1 MDSRW
6 LYMKSISEEFSPVRK
21 AQTVYGSISGNY
33 PFRGEKTI
41 WFESTLERDYLCK
54 QEFNNS
60 VIDIVG
66 QPVSI
71 PYLTELGN
79 ESTYTPDFLVQYSSA
94 EYEDFEDYLAPLLI
108 EIKPRKKLIQ
118 DWKKLKPKFR
128 AAHAFA
134 HEKGWKFKIIHEDR
148 LYDQYWKNITFLK
161 RFKRSHVDEVDQ
173 RVLVETLD
181 KLGQCTINQLPPHL
195 FKDEDNILRAI
206 HQIWALVAKRIIAC
220 DLYIPLTAETV
231 IWMNQDYAS
240 MRDF

>member
-1 MDSRW
+1 
-6 LYMKSISEEFSPVRK
+6 MKSISEEFSPVRK

-33 PFRGEKTI
+33 PFRCEKTI

-94 EYEDFEDYLAPLLI
+94 EYEDFEDYPAPLLI

-118 DWKKLKPKFR
+118 DWEKLKPKFR

-134 HEKGWKFKIIHEDR
+134 DEKGWKFKIIHEDR

-181 KLGQCTINQLPPHL
+181 KLGQCTINQLPPYL
-195 FKDEDNILRAI
+195 FKDEDNVLRAI

-240 MRDF
+240 FMRDF